1 MKLAAVTDT
10 GQSADR
16 RPATTIRAP
25 RREDGAAVWQLV
37 ADTVSLDDNSMYCNL
52 LQCSHFAATC
62 ALAEMDGEIV
72 GWVSG
77 YIPPEHPD
85 TFFVWQVCVTEKARG
100 KGLAKRLIGAV
111 LARDVCGEVT
121 RVQST
126 ITSGNKPSWA
136 LFGAIAETL
145 DTDLTRQP
153 HFKRDAHFA
162 GRHETEF
169 LVTIG
174 PFAREALPVR
184 SAA

>member
-1 MKLAAVTDT
+1 MTLAAL
-10 GQSADR
+10 GRNA
-16 RPATTIRAP
+16 RPESPPLPSIRAP

-37 ADTVSLDDNSMYCNL
+37 ADTAGLDDNSMYCNL

-62 ALAEMDGEIV
+62 ALAERGGAVV

-77 YIPPEHPD
+77 YIPPEHPE
-85 TFFVWQVCVTEKARG
+85 TYFVWQVCVAAEARG
-100 KGLAKRLIGAV
+100 QGLAKRLIAAV
-111 LARDVCGEVT
+111 LARPACAEVKT
-121 RVQST
+121 VQST
-126 ITSGNKPSWA
+126 ITRDNAASWA

-145 DTDLTRQP
+145 DAEMIRAP
-153 HFKRDAHFA
+153 HFRREDHFA

-174 PFAREALPVR
+174 PFARDGLAVR

>member
-1 MKLAAVTDT
+1 MKLAAIAETDRAV
-10 GQSADR
+10 GPRQSVS
-16 RPATTIRAP
+16 IRAP
-25 RREDGAAVWQLV
+25 RYEDGSDVWQLV
-37 ADTVSLDDNSMYCNL
+37 ADTASLDDNSMYCNL

-85 TFFVWQVCVTEKARG
+85 TYFVWQVCVAEKARG
-100 KGLAKRLIGAV
+100 KGLAKRLINAV
-111 LARDVCGEVT
+111 LARKACGGVT

-126 ITSGNKPSWA
+126 ITRDNKPSWA
-136 LFGAIAETL
+136 LFGSIADTL
-145 DTDLTRQP
+145 DTDLARKP
-153 HFKRDAHFA
+153 HFKRDDHFA
-162 GRHETEF
+162 GKHETEF

-174 PFAREALPVR
+174 PFEREVLPVR